1 MRHAITT
8 HQPSEPGPVPGFR
21 ISGDFVMADYHSP
34 TVVQPSI
41 PSAAITPL
49 ELTLLTA
56 MFEHE
61 IDDDAIYFYSSEGPS
76 GVIWLDI
83 AELKVLLEAEVLPS
97 GPIVETIR
105 KTLAESGSDETE
117 LELDLSD
124 LGEATIFQGIV
135 RRCAQLD
142 HVTIVS
148 AWTCTKM
155 RPDGFGGG
163 ITVVTADHILSSS
176 TIHME
181 GELLDRAEHGDLACA
196 PGHGCHA
203 VLGLAEEDVRSMVT
217 DIQTAYPETD
227 IGAVKVADTHIREG
241 VLQTLP
247 KLDFGEELRSIEFRA
262 AWAAIRIAQGA
273 ST

>member
-1 MRHAITT
+1 
-8 HQPSEPGPVPGFR
+8 
-21 ISGDFVMADYHSP
+21 MADYHSP
-34 TVVQPSI
+34 TVVRPSI
-41 PSAAITPL
+41 PADAITPL
-49 ELTLLTA
+49 ELTLLTS

-61 IDDDAIYFYSSEGPS
+61 ADDDAIYFYSSEGPS
-76 GVIWLDI
+76 DMVRLDI
-83 AELKVLLEAEVLPS
+83 ADLRESLEGGPMPS
-97 GPIVETIR
+97 GPIVEMIR
-105 KTLAESGSDETE
+105 ARLAETASDETE

-181 GELLDRAEHGDLACA
+181 GELLDRAEHGNLACA
-196 PGHGCHA
+196 PGHGRHV
-203 VLGLAEEDVRSMVT
+203 VLGLAEEGVRSMVT

-227 IGAVKVADTHIREG
+227 IAAVEVADTHIRGGSLEA
-241 VLQTLP
+241 LAR
-247 KLDFGEELRSIEFRA
+247 LDFGEELRAIEFSA
-262 AWAAIRIAQGA
+262 AWAAIRIAQAA

>member
-1 MRHAITT
+1 
-8 HQPSEPGPVPGFR
+8 
-21 ISGDFVMADYHSP
+21 MADYHSP
-34 TVVQPSI
+34 TVVRPSI
-41 PSAAITPL
+41 PAAAITPL
-49 ELTLLTA
+49 ELALLTG

-61 IDDDAIYFYSSEGPS
+61 IDGDAIYFYSSEGPS
-76 GVIWLDI
+76 DMVWLDI
-83 AELKVLLEAEVLPS
+83 ANLRALLEGEPMPS
-97 GPIVETIR
+97 GPIVEMIR
-105 KTLAESGSDETE
+105 ARLAEAAQDEAE

-135 RRCAQLD
+135 RRCPQLD

-163 ITVVTADHILSSS
+163 ITVVAADHILSSS
-176 TIHME
+176 TIQME
-181 GELLDRAEHGDLACA
+181 GELLDRAEHGDLARA

-217 DIQTAYPETD
+217 DIQTAYLETD
-227 IGAVKVADTHIREG
+227 IAAVDVADTHIREG
-241 VLQTLP
+241 SLEALAR
-247 KLDFGEELRSIEFRA
+247 LDFGEELRSIELSA

-273 ST
+273 SA